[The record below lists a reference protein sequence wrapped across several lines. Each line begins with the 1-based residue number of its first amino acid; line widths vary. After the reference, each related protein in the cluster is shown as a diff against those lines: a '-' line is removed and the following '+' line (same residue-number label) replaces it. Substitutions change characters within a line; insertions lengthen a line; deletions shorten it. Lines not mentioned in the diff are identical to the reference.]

1 MNSRQKLLYIILLF
15 VANNMYK
22 LMFGVNR
29 LISLFILADGN
40 IIKEFISR
48 GIAGFIVNDA
58 CETKGCA

>member
-1 MNSRQKLLYIILLF
+1 MI
-15 VANNMYK
+15 
-22 LMFGVNR
+22 GVNWLISLIDINL